1 MPEIWLDTFIKAK
14 PEVVFDLARS
24 VDVHLNSMTHA
35 RERVVQG
42 KTSGLFEAGD
52 VVTWQARHL
61 GVMQHLTVKIT
72 EVWPPEFLEDVMV
85 RGAFAEMRHQHFFEA
100 TDGGTKMTDKFF
112 YRSPLG
118 ILGKMADRLFLER
131 YMRDL
136 LISRNAAIKALAER
150 A

>member
-24 VDVHLNSMTHA
+24 VDVHLNSMTHT

-42 KTSGLFEAGD
+42 KTTGLFEAGD
-52 VVTWQARHL
+52 VVAWQARHL
-61 GVMQHLTVKIT
+61 GVMQRLTVKIT
-72 EVWPPEFLEDVMV
+72 VVRPPEFLEDVMV
-85 RGAFAEMRHQHFFEA
+85 QGAFAEMRHQHFFVA
-100 TDGGTKMTDKFF
+100 VDGGTKMTDHFF

-118 ILGKMADRLFLER
+118 VLGRMADSLFLER
-131 YMRDL
+131 YMRNL
-136 LISRNAAIKALAER
+136 LIKRNAAIKALAER